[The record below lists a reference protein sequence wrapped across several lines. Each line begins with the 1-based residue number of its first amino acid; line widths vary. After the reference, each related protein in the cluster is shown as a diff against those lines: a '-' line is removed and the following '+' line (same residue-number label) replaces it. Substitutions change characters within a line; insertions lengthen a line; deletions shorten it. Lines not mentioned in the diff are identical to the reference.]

1 MNGIKYLSRN
11 GKSLLAYAKVEGDI
25 QPGVLF
31 LSGFMST
38 MNGQKALA
46 LEEFC
51 RKSGQSFVRFD
62 YTGVSDS
69 NTEGSVRNLK
79 SWVEDSIDVF
89 NNLTSGPQVIV
100 GSSMG
105 AFMMMHIAKRFP
117 ERVVGMVGVAP
128 SFYFFDNA
136 EKWQK
141 IMSSNDNTELTDRR
155 QMINMDF
162 FTGMNELNLFPDK
175 DSKFELACN
184 LHIIQGMKDDTVP
197 WEETLSVL
205 RDRFSE
211 MTRVDLTLRKCGEH
225 RMSRPEDLSVLVN
238 VVKMMCNDK
247 YKQTASLQCSNL

>member
-11 GKSLLAYAKVEGDI
+11 GKSLLAYANVEGHI

-51 RKSGQSFVRFD
+51 RESGHSFVRFD
-62 YTGVSDS
+62 YSGVSDS

-128 SFYFFDNA
+128 SFYFFDHA
-136 EKWQK
+136 EKWRK
-141 IMSSNDNTELTDRR
+141 ILSSNDNTETPELLE
-155 QMINMDF
+155 MINMDY
-162 FTGMNELNLFPDK
+162 FTGMDDLNLFQDK
-175 DSKFELACN
+175 DSKLELPCN
-184 LHIIQGMKDDTVP
+184 LHILQGMKDDVVP
-197 WEETLSVL
+197 WNETLSVV
-205 RDRFSE
+205 RDRFYD
-211 MTRVDLTLRKCGEH
+211 TTTIDLTLRKCGEH
-225 RMSRPEDLSVLVN
+225 RMSRPEDLSILMN
-238 VVKMMCNDK
+238 VVKMMC
-247 YKQTASLQCSNL
+247 